1 MMVGPDDAVVA
12 NVETVDG
19 ADAGGQRD
27 EQLLRGD
34 DRVVQAR
41 RELAAD
47 GSRRRAAVRALVGS
61 RVSYTRRGPNGARAV
76 GSAPA

>member
-27 EQLLRGD
+27 ERLLRGD

-47 GSRRRAAVRALVGS
+47 GSALVES
-61 RVSYTRRGPNGARAV
+61 TL
-76 GSAPA
+76 